1 MFSKIN
7 SFGVHGVEGFPV
19 TVEADVSD
27 GLPGFI
33 MVGFLSEAVREAQER
48 VRTAL
53 KNAGIHL
60 PPKKV
65 MVNLSPGD
73 IRKEGTALQRQCSAV
88 LGRRQRPGFRS
99 RLLSG
104 NWVWTA
110 A

>member
-48 VRTAL
+48 VR
-53 KNAGIHL
+53 
-60 PPKKV
+60 
-65 MVNLSPGD
+65 
-73 IRKEGTALQRQCSAV
+73 
-88 LGRRQRPGFRS
+88 GR
-99 RLLSG
+99 
-104 NWVWTA
+104 A
-110 A
+110 